1 MEDLNYRGQG
11 TIHLS
16 GEEVYAH
23 SDITYPYIIAIN
35 KTNEIIRLSRYSK
48 DAPEPDDKQVKMIE
62 PGLCNYIAAGITDRC
77 FFYIDGSGDVEIVY
91 RYNEKVAQEFVDAYN
106 QGMIQSRRYQP
117 NLLINPDFRIN
128 QRGKTE
134 YTAAGF
140 AVDGWALQPNCNVT
154 VNDNGVHLECLERNN
169 NGFYQKYDK
178 ALSEYTV
185 TYSIKASGSG
195 TLRFGIWETNIKEVA
210 LTDKPTVYTSTFI
223 CGSDTAFGMWLSAA
237 GEYADIEWAKVECG
251 SEATSFSPPEMSE
264 ELAKCRRLYQRLSFF
279 RIPMAYHNSS
289 TMTWFVP
296 FTPMKSQP
304 VVTINSGGLYI
315 DGMPAGDNPTDFS
328 VAWAAGTDG
337 VSASGCIRVNCSYN
351 SEWDSYISSGSWN
364 APLSANS
371 ADAGL
376 ILEVQ
381 PE

>member
-1 MEDLNYRGQG
+1 MKDLIYNGQG

-16 GEEVYAH
+16 NEEVYAH
-23 SDITYPYIIAIN
+23 SDKTYPFIIVIN
-35 KTNEIIRLSRYSK
+35 NTNENVRLSKYSK
-48 DAPEPDDKQVKMIE
+48 DAPEAVIKHGKTIK
-62 PGLCNYIAAGITDRC
+62 PGTCDYIAAGITEQC
-77 FFYIDGSGDVEIVY
+77 FFYVYGNGDVETLHKSDE
-91 RYNEKVAQEFVDAYN
+91 NAAQEFVAAYN
-106 QGMIQSRRYQP
+106 QGTIQSKRCQP
-117 NLLINPDFRIN
+117 NLLINPDFHIN
-128 QRGKTE
+128 QRGKTK
-134 YTAAGF
+134 YTAGF

-178 ALSEYTV
+178 VLSGYTV

-210 LTDKPTVYTSTFI
+210 LTGKPTVYTSTFI

-304 VVTINSGGLYI
+304 VVTINSGGLHI
-315 DGMPAGDNPTDFS
+315 DGMPAGDEPTDFS
-328 VAWAAGTDG
+328 AEWAAGTEDS
-337 VSASGCIRVNCSYN
+337 SASGCIRVNCSYN
-351 SEWDSYISSGSWN
+351 SAWDSAIANGSWN
-364 APLSANS
+364 APLAADSV
-371 ADAGL
+371 DAGL
-376 ILEVQ
+376 ILEVDT
-381 PE
+381 E